1 VKSLTPRT
9 RRVKPKP
16 ELEAR
21 LGPSVP
27 GVCTLFL
34 HRGEECHGYY
44 LRRLPS
50 DFGVAFGLDKFGAQ
64 GSGSYDVLLDPER
77 GHHLCD
83 CLGHERH
90 GYCKHTSG
98 LMQLWRAGKLDHI
111 PEAI

>member
-1 VKSLTPRT
+1 MASLTPTKT
-9 RRVKPKP
+9 RVKP

-27 GVCTLFL
+27 GVFTLFL
-34 HRGEECHGYY
+34 HRGKECSGYY

-50 DFGVAFGLDKFGAQ
+50 DFGVAYGLDKFGAQ

-77 GHHLCD
+77 SHHSCECKGFYRWGHCWHV
-83 CLGHERH
+83 
-90 GYCKHTSG
+90 TG
-98 LMQLWRAGKLDHI
+98 LLQLLRAGRLDHI